1 MFPVSAAPKAKTGL
15 DIGPAEDGFIVYQPD
30 LDRVHFLNHSA
41 ALVLELCTGRN
52 SAREIAVLVQGAYAL
67 PEPPFAMV
75 DETVA
80 NLNEQGLLE
89 PS

>member
-1 MFPVSAAPKAKTGL
+1 MFPARPGPKAKAGL
-15 DIGPAEDGFIVYQPD
+15 DINLTEDGYIVFQPE
-30 LDRVHFLNHSA
+30 LDRVHYLNHSA
-41 ALVLELCTGRN
+41 VLILELCTGEN
-52 SAREIAVLVQGAYAL
+52 PAREIAALVQQAYAL

-89 PS
+89 SA